1 MPPKRRHTRLRKLS
15 RGLQDLIDAWDP
27 VGLLK
32 TGAPKD
38 EYDCLV
44 GPILGRLE
52 RKETPDELAAWLGP
66 HIADHFGVPCTD
78 ARRFAAKAR
87 AWHDALPPDVET
99 GSRAV

>member
-1 MPPKRRHTRLRKLS
+1 MPPKRRHTRLRKLN
-15 RGLQDLIDAWDP
+15 RGLQDLIDEWDP

-32 TGAPKD
+32 LGAPKD

-44 GPILGRLE
+44 APILSRLE
-52 RKETPDELAAWLGP
+52 RGESSDQLAAWLGS
-66 HIADHFGVPCTD
+66 HIADHFGVPCAD
-78 ARRFAAKAR
+78 AHRFAAKAL